1 MSDKVDSSS
10 LSSLSNINQ
19 YPNWAAQMKGYLIM
33 IGSWT
38 VTNSAPTTTATT
50 ATAEELKE
58 HDLKVQRAQG
68 IIMMKV
74 DRSLHRPLEDDAGN
88 PKQPHAMWKALKD
101 TFGTPDAAAKPIQ
114 HQFDQLV
121 TRLKEI
127 KDSGLAL
134 PENLQAMLVLSKIP
148 ESYRNLISGLLT
160 SVELKDLKVDTV
172 REKTLAYE
180 NIQRTGMANCTSATR
195 VSQTKPKK
203 KGPCGH
209 CGGKTH
215 DESSCWKKYPEK
227 KPKGGG
233 NKKDEKGKGKDNGP
247 PHNHSHTT
255 VNESSSANVL
265 VSTTAEASQ
274 SISASFYGSSSD
286 DYRLTTWLMDSGAS
300 EHITPYFD
308 DFDTYEEFASP
319 MVFGTAAA

>member
-1 MSDKVDSSS
+1 MLDKVDSSS

-33 IGSWT
+33 IGSWN
-38 VTNSAPTTTATT
+38 VTNSTPTTPDD
-50 ATAEELKE
+50 AEALKE
-58 HDLKVQRAQG
+58 HNLKVQRAQG

-74 DRSLHRPLEDDAGN
+74 DCLLHRLLEDDAGN
-88 PKQPHAMWKALKD
+88 PKQPNAMWTALKD
-101 TFGTPDAAAKPIQ
+101 NFGTPDAAAKPIQ

-127 KDSGLAL
+127 KDSKLEL

-160 SVELKDLKVDTV
+160 SVKLENLKVKTV
-172 REKTLAYE
+172 HEKTLAYE
-180 NIQRTGMANCTSATR
+180 NIQKTGMANRTSATR

-209 CGGKTH
+209 CGGKTY

-247 PHNHSHTT
+247 LHNHLHVT

-265 VSTTAEASQ
+265 VSTT
-274 SISASFYGSSSD
+274 
-286 DYRLTTWLMDSGAS
+286 
-300 EHITPYFD
+300 
-308 DFDTYEEFASP
+308 
-319 MVFGTAAA
+319 